1 MVKVFWCFFLYRP
14 CQSPVSLGEWNS
26 IRLAGQ
32 PVLHSFKDQLK
43 GTMRDGPLPSP
54 SGRLEDGQPVPAA
67 PSLCARPTRVC
78 VLITTTKPGRRRLF
92 AELRFQLRTSRG
104 QKTSKWARGRRR
116 RLGPGFISRE
126 SSILR
131 TRCQHSRTVYGIRI
145 PRGAHPRLR
154 VLAAIIYR
162 LPWRGGPEHD
172 CPRRTLGVGVGWGH
186 TTVPDPVIWF
196 SRVCCGFRG
205 NSIWVT

>member
-1 MVKVFWCFFLYRP
+1 MKGPPPSRPHILPILGTLGGCPKEKKIRFFFP
-14 CQSPVSLGEWNS
+14 SQ
-26 IRLAGQ
+26 
-32 PVLHSFKDQLK
+32 
-43 GTMRDGPLPSP
+43 DGPLPSP

-67 PSLCARPTRVC
+67 PNLCARPTRVC
-78 VLITTTKPGRRRLF
+78 VLINTTKPGRRRLF
-92 AELRFQLRTSRG
+92 PELRFQLRTSRG

-162 LPWRGGPEHD
+162 VPWRGGPEHD

>member
-1 MVKVFWCFFLYRP
+1 MPPTYCPSSEPWEVALKKKKSDFFFSS
-14 CQSPVSLGEWNS
+14 Q
-26 IRLAGQ
+26 
-32 PVLHSFKDQLK
+32 
-43 GTMRDGPLPSP
+43 DGPLPSP

-92 AELRFQLRTSRG
+92 PELRFQLRTSRG